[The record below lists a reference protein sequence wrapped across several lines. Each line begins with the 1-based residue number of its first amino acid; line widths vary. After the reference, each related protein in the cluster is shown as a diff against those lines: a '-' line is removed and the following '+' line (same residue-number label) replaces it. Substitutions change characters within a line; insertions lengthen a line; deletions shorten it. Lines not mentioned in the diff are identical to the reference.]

1 MELSVEP
8 ITVRNFRRGITPQQE
23 EKVMSEKNMN
33 EESKAEETQKQAEA
47 PKIHWDQAKMKTTY
61 ANVCNVSSTRE
72 EVSVLFGT
80 NQTVNVAQ
88 NGITVELTDRIILNP
103 FAAKRL
109 AHILTGVIQQ
119 YETAFGPLP
128 LD

>member
-1 MELSVEP
+1 
-8 ITVRNFRRGITPQQE
+8 
-23 EKVMSEKNMN
+23 MSQKNPN
-33 EESKAEETQKQAEA
+33 EEAKTEDQKRIET

-80 NQTVNVAQ
+80 NQTVNMAQ

-103 FAAKRL
+103 YAAKRL
-109 AHILTGVIQQ
+109 ANILTGVIQQ
-119 YETAFGPLP
+119 YEATFGPLP
-128 LD
+128 IE